1 MEGKKKSAVENTV
14 TVNDNPE
21 MGPLDGANAHV
32 FLSKTVFEKEDS
44 EKDGDESRNKFTQV
58 KLEGNIKASYE
69 LGVVSFSIPEEGL
82 MISARLDEV
91 MQVLFTS
98 AGAYRKLHGDNA
110 GQGGNDEQ
118 EE

>member
-1 MEGKKKSAVENTV
+1 MEDEKKITEENTV

-21 MGPLDGANAHV
+21 MGPLDGANAKV
-32 FLSKTVFEKEDS
+32 FLSKTVFDKDAGTGED
-44 EKDGDESRNKFTQV
+44 DGLNKFTQKKV
-58 KLEGNIKASYE
+58 EGNIKASYE

-91 MQVLFTS
+91 MQVLFAS
-98 AGAYRKLHGDNA
+98 AGAYRKLHGENA
-110 GQGGNDEQ
+110 EAGGDDEQ